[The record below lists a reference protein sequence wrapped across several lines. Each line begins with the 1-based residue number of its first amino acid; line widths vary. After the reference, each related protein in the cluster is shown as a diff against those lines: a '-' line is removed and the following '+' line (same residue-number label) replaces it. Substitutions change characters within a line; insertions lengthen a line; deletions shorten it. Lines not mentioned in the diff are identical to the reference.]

1 MNDAKKKYLWK
12 LIQSTGDYLINKLPN
27 HPNHPS
33 GRNPYAHVALKVK
46 NKFGSTY
53 KDLLDEKYGE
63 IIKYLNLIK
72 KNEG

>member
-1 MNDAKKKYLWK
+1 MNDSKKKYLWK

-46 NKFGSTY
+46 IN
-53 KDLLDEKYGE
+53 LDQPTKIYQMK
-63 IIKYLNLIK
+63 IMMKL
-72 KNEG
+72 